1 MSSRST
7 PTLTDESIAIAQAMT
22 RKADAAEPRAVRARF
37 DPKSNRLLLD
47 LRNGVTVAVP
57 RTLLQG
63 LADADPALVS
73 QVEVTPS
80 GQALHWEGLDTDFSV
95 PALLLGIFG
104 TRSWMAQLG
113 REGGRVSSAAKAAAA
128 KRNGLKGGRPR
139 KTSNKR

>member
-7 PTLTDESIAIAQAMT
+7 PTLTAESIAIAQAKT

-37 DPKSNRLLLD
+37 DPESNRLLLD

-57 RTLLQG
+57 RGLLQG

-80 GQALHWEGLDTDFSV
+80 GQALHWEGLDADFSV